1 MSRTTRNKKRGSRV
15 LSTIG
20 KVFAVIGVTLLFVVL
35 ALVATIFLL
44 LKGPSKTAKTIF
56 TTTCYETSAMK
67 WLPKMFIS
75 QKEYDEI
82 INSTRMAEMEEG
94 QTSDA
99 SLIDVSDDVSQDIEV
114 IDVTGGS
121 FKGKL
126 MTIYDPSRVFLGTVE
141 TFGEFQGDVVQGIA
155 ARYENVIGGVN
166 GGDFLDAGSYSY
178 TALPLGCVIS
188 NGQVVFEDA
197 GYDTA
202 YHISGFTN
210 ENKFIMGNI
219 TLNEAIE
226 MGVRDAVYTVHETGP
241 FLVINGEAMINEV
254 PDSATYGGGKNPRT
268 AIGQRADGAV
278 LLLVVDGRQADS
290 LGATF
295 KDLAYA
301 MLEYGAVN
309 ACAMDGGT
317 SSQMIYYGEV
327 INHPYSPTGPRKCPT
342 AWLVR

>member
-1 MSRTTRNKKRGSRV
+1 MKKSNKRKKKGILSNIGRV
-15 LSTIG
+15 L
-20 KVFAVIGVTLLFVVL
+20 AVIGITLAFIVL
-35 ALVATIFLL
+35 AAVGVVFLL
-44 LKGPSKTAKTIF
+44 LKGPSQTAKTIF
-56 TTTCYETSAMK
+56 AVSCYETSAMK
-67 WLPKMFIS
+67 WVPKMFIS

-82 INSTRMAEMEEG
+82 INSTRMVEVDDG
-94 QTSDA
+94 T
-99 SLIDVSDDVSQDIEV
+99 VSDTSMVDVPQENVSQDIEV
-114 IDVTGGS
+114 QDVVGSS

-126 MTIYDPSRVFLGTVE
+126 MIVHDPSRVFLGTVDS
-141 TFGEFQGDVVQGIA
+141 FGEFQGEVVQDIA
-155 ARYENVIGGVN
+155 ARYEGVIGGVN

-178 TALPLGCVIS
+178 TALPLGLIIS
-188 NGQVVFEDA
+188 GGQIVYQDE
-197 GYDTA
+197 GYDT
-202 YHISGFTN
+202 YHIAGFTEDN
-210 ENKFIMGNI
+210 RFFMGQV
-219 TLNEAIE
+219 TAEEAINTYHI
-226 MGVRDAVYTVHETGP
+226 RDCVFTVHETGP
-241 FLVINGEAMINEV
+241 FLVMDGEAMINEV

-317 SSQMIYYGEV
+317 SSQMVYEGQV
-327 INHPYSPTGPRKCPT
+327 INHPYSPTGPRRCPD

>member
-1 MSRTTRNKKRGSRV
+1 MSKDSKSKSGGGKVFS
-15 LSTIG
+15 SIG
-20 KVFAVIGVTLLFVVL
+20 KVLAVIGITLLFVIL
-35 ALVATIFLL
+35 AAVATVFLL
-44 LKGPSKTAKTIF
+44 LKGPSKTARTIF
-56 TTTCYETSAMK
+56 TVSCYETSAMK
-67 WLPKMFIS
+67 WVPKMFLS
-75 QKEYDEI
+75 QKAYDEI
-82 INSTRMAEMEEG
+82 IESTKMAEIEEG

-99 SLIDVSDDVSQDIEV
+99 SLIEVTENTSQDIE
-114 IDVTGGS
+114 ITDVVGGS

-141 TFGEFQGDVVQGIA
+141 SFGKYDGAVVQDIA
-155 ARYENVIGGVN
+155 ARYENVVGGIN

-178 TALPLGCVIS
+178 TALPLGCIIS
-188 NGQVVFEDA
+188 NGEVVFEDA
-197 GYDTA
+197 GYDTP
-202 YHISGFTN
+202 YHISGFTK

-219 TLNEAIE
+219 TLNEALE

-241 FLVINGEAMINEV
+241 FLVVNGEAMINEV

-278 LLLVVDGRQADS
+278 LMLVVDGRQADS

-317 SSQMIYYGEV
+317 SSQMVYQGEV
-327 INHPYSPTGPRKCPT
+327 INHPYSPTGPRRCPT